1 MEQHKKS
8 LENLDISG
16 VQNISKDIS
25 GAALGELSLKNLD
38 KNLQILKEVGVAEIC
53 KATKIASKNIHSILE
68 KRYESLSRVHARGFI
83 QILERE
89 YKIDLSAWMKEFDKV
104 CVFKEGVSEEKN
116 QETDPEETAKKP
128 LKVELDYSINQANTS
143 LSKKSSKWKP
153 FVLVIGVIVI
163 VLAVVIIQ
171 NSSSLKEE
179 KERESAIKSGTKKS
193 SFDDANLAEE
203 NKPEPTPKLEEKP
216 KEQDKQ
222 EKPKEQDKQEKPKE
236 QDKQEKEA
244 IKEYP
249 NTIYIIP
256 KRDIWVEVIDLNEK
270 KNSFQKVFKKSYS
283 LETKNH
289 RLLLR
294 FGHGHL
300 SLKNNHQEQNYNDS
314 KTRRFLYEPAK
325 GLTLINEAQYK
336 ELQQ

>member
-1 MEQHKKS
+1 MEQNKKS
-8 LENLDISG
+8 LENLDLSNI
-16 VQNISKDIS
+16 QNISKDIS
-25 GAALGELSLKNLD
+25 GAALEELSLKNLD
-38 KNLQILKEVGVAEIC
+38 KNLQILREIGVAEIC

-89 YKIDLSAWMKEFDKV
+89 YKIDLSAWMKEFDKA
-104 CVFKEGVSEEKN
+104 CTFKEGVSEEQN
-116 QETDPEETAKKP
+116 QETDPEEKTKNP
-128 LKVELDYSINQANTS
+128 LKVEIDYSINQANTS

-153 FVLVIGVIVI
+153 FILVLGVVVIILV
-163 VLAVVIIQ
+163 VVIIQ

-179 KERESAIKSGTKKS
+179 RGQESAIKSGTKKN
-193 SFDDANLAEE
+193 SFNKANPTEE

-222 EKPKEQDKQEKPKE
+222 EK
-236 QDKQEKEA
+236 EA
-244 IKEYP
+244 IKEDP

-256 KRDIWVEVIDLNEK
+256 KKDIWVEVIDLDEK
-270 KNSFQKVFKKSYS
+270 KNSFQKVFKKNYS

-300 SLKNNHQEQNYNDS
+300 SLKNNHQEQEYNDG
-314 KTRRFLYEPAK
+314 KTKRFLYEPNK

>member
-1 MEQHKKS
+1 MEQNKKS
-8 LENLDISG
+8 LENLDLSD

-25 GAALGELSLKNLD
+25 GAALEELSLKNLD

-53 KATKIASKNIHSILE
+53 KATKIASKNIRSILE

-89 YKIDLSAWMKEFDKV
+89 YKIDLSAWMKEFDKA
-104 CVFKEGVSEEKN
+104 CTFKEGVGEEKN
-116 QETDPEETAKKP
+116 QETNPEETAKKP
-128 LKVELDYSINQANTS
+128 LKVELDYSINQTNTS

-153 FVLVIGVIVI
+153 FVIVLGVIVI
-163 VLAVVIIQ
+163 ILVIVTIQ

-179 KERESAIKSGTKKS
+179 REQESAIKSGTKKS
-193 SFDDANLAEE
+193 SSNKANPAEE

-222 EKPKEQDKQEKPKE
+222 EK
-236 QDKQEKEA
+236 EA
-244 IKEYP
+244 IKENP

-256 KRDIWVEVIDLNEK
+256 KKDVWVEVIDLDEK
-270 KNSFQKVFKKSYS
+270 KNSFQKVFKKKYS

-300 SLKNNHQEQNYNDS
+300 SLKSNHQEQDYNDS
-314 KTRRFLYEPAK
+314 KTRRFLYEPNK

>member
-1 MEQHKKS
+1 MEQNKKS
-8 LENLDISG
+8 LENLDLSD

-25 GAALGELSLKNLD
+25 GAALEELSLKNLD

-53 KATKIASKNIHSILE
+53 KVTKIASKNIHSILE

-89 YKIDLSAWMKEFDKV
+89 YKIDLSAWMKEFDKA
-104 CVFKEGVSEEKN
+104 CTFKEGVSEEQN
-116 QETDPEETAKKP
+116 QETSPGETAKKP

-153 FVLVIGVIVI
+153 FVLVLGVVVI
-163 VLAVVIIQ
+163 ILAVVIIQ

-179 KERESAIKSGTKKS
+179 RGQESAIKSGTKKS
-193 SFDDANLAEE
+193 SFNEANPTEE
-203 NKPEPTPKLEEKP
+203 NKLEPTPKLEEKP

-222 EKPKEQDKQEKPKE
+222 EK
-236 QDKQEKEA
+236 EA
-244 IKEYP
+244 IKENP

-256 KRDIWVEVIDLNEK
+256 KRDIWVEMIDLDEK
-270 KNSFQKVFKKSYS
+270 KNSFQKVFKKNYS

-300 SLKNNHQEQNYNDS
+300 SLKNNHQEQDYNDS
-314 KTRRFLYEPAK
+314 KTRRFLYEPNK

>member
-8 LENLDISG
+8 LENLDLSG

-25 GAALGELSLKNLD
+25 GAALEELSLKNLD

-53 KATKIASKNIHSILE
+53 KATKIASKNIHFILE
-68 KRYESLSRVHARGFI
+68 KRYEALSRVHARGFI

-89 YKIDLSAWMKEFDKV
+89 YKIDLSAWMKEFNKA
-104 CVFKEGVSEEKN
+104 CAFKEGVSEEQN
-116 QETDPEETAKKP
+116 QETNPEETAKKP

-153 FVLVIGVIVI
+153 FVLVIGVVVI
-163 VLAVVIIQ
+163 VLAVIIIQ

-179 KERESAIKSGTKKS
+179 KERESAIKSGTKKN
-193 SFDDANLAEE
+193 SFNKANPTEE

-222 EKPKEQDKQEKPKE
+222 EK
-236 QDKQEKEA
+236 EA
-244 IKEYP
+244 IEEYP

-256 KRDIWVEVIDLNEK
+256 KRDIWVEVIDLDEK

-289 RLLLR
+289 RLLLH

-325 GLTLINEAQYK
+325 GLTLINETQYK

>member
-25 GAALGELSLKNLD
+25 GAALEELSLKNLD
-38 KNLQILKEVGVAEIC
+38 KNLQILKEVGVTEIC

-89 YKIDLSAWMKEFDKV
+89 YKIDLSTWMKEFDKV

-222 EKPKEQDKQEKPKE
+222 EK
-236 QDKQEKEA
+236 EA

-256 KRDIWVEVIDLNEK
+256 KRDIWVEVIDLDEK
-270 KNSFQKVFKKSYS
+270 KNSFQKVFKKNYP

-314 KTRRFLYEPAK
+314 KTRRFLYEPNK

>member
-1 MEQHKKS
+1 MEQNKKS
-8 LENLDISG
+8 LENLDLSD
-16 VQNISKDIS
+16 VQNVSKDIS
-25 GAALGELSLKNLD
+25 GTALEELSLKNLD

-89 YKIDLSAWMKEFDKV
+89 YKIDLSAWMKEFDKA
-104 CVFKEGVSEEKN
+104 CTFKEGVSEEQN
-116 QETDPEETAKKP
+116 QETDPEEKTKNP
-128 LKVELDYSINQANTS
+128 LKVEIDYSINQANTS

-153 FVLVIGVIVI
+153 FVLVLGVVVI
-163 VLAVVIIQ
+163 ILAVVIIQ

-179 KERESAIKSGTKKS
+179 RGQESAIKSGTKKN
-193 SFDDANLAEE
+193 SFNKANPTEE
-203 NKPEPTPKLEEKP
+203 NKLEPTPKLEEKP
-216 KEQDKQ
+216 T
-222 EKPKEQDKQEKPKE
+222 E

-244 IKEYP
+244 IKEDP

-256 KRDIWVEVIDLNEK
+256 KRDIWVEVIDLDEK
-270 KNSFQKVFKKSYS
+270 KNSFQKVFKKNYS

-300 SLKNNHQEQNYNDS
+300 SLKNNHQEQEYNDG
-314 KTRRFLYEPAK
+314 KTKRFLYEPNK

>member
-1 MEQHKKS
+1 MEQNKKS
-8 LENLDISG
+8 LENLDLSD

-25 GAALGELSLKNLD
+25 GAALEELSLKNLD

-89 YKIDLSAWMKEFDKV
+89 YKIDLSAWMKEFDKA
-104 CVFKEGVSEEKN
+104 CTFKEGVSEEQN
-116 QETDPEETAKKP
+116 QETDPEEKTKNP
-128 LKVELDYSINQANTS
+128 LKVEIDYSINQANTS

-153 FVLVIGVIVI
+153 FVLVLGVVVI
-163 VLAVVIIQ
+163 ILAVVIIQ

-179 KERESAIKSGTKKS
+179 RGQESAIKPDTKKN
-193 SFDDANLAEE
+193 SFNKVNPTEE

-222 EKPKEQDKQEKPKE
+222 EKEV
-236 QDKQEKEA
+236 
-244 IKEYP
+244 IKEDP

-256 KRDIWVEVIDLNEK
+256 KKDVWVEVIDLDEK
-270 KNSFQKVFKKSYS
+270 KNSFQKVFKKNYS

-300 SLKNNHQEQNYNDS
+300 SLKNNHQEQEYNDG
-314 KTRRFLYEPAK
+314 KTRRFLYEPNK

>member
-8 LENLDISG
+8 LENLDLSG

-25 GAALGELSLKNLD
+25 GAALEELSLKNLD
-38 KNLQILKEVGVAEIC
+38 KNLQILKEVGVTEIC
-53 KATKIASKNIHSILE
+53 KATKIASKNIRSILE

-153 FVLVIGVIVI
+153 FVLVVGVIVI

-179 KERESAIKSGTKKS
+179 RERESAIKSGTKKS

-222 EKPKEQDKQEKPKE
+222 EK
-236 QDKQEKEA
+236 EA
-244 IKEYP
+244 IKEDP

-256 KRDIWVEVIDLNEK
+256 KKDIWVEVIDLDEK

-314 KTRRFLYEPAK
+314 KTRRFLYDPAK

>member
-8 LENLDISG
+8 LENLDLSD

-25 GAALGELSLKNLD
+25 GAALEELSLKNLD
-38 KNLQILKEVGVAEIC
+38 KNLQILREIGTQEIY
-53 KATKIASKNIHSILE
+53 KATKIASKNINYILE

-89 YKIDLSAWMKEFDKV
+89 YKIDLSAWMKEFDKA
-104 CVFKEGVSEEKN
+104 CAFKEGVSEEQN
-116 QETDPEETAKKP
+116 QETDPEEKTKNP
-128 LKVELDYSINQANTS
+128 LKVEIDYSINQDNIK
-143 LSKKSSKWKP
+143 LSKGLSKWKP
-153 FVLVIGVIVI
+153 FVLVLGVIVI
-163 VLAVVIIQ
+163 VLAIVIVQ

-179 KERESAIKSGTKKS
+179 RGQESAIKSGTKKN
-193 SFDDANLAEE
+193 FFNKVNPTEE
-203 NKPEPTPKLEEKP
+203 NKLEPTPKLEE
-216 KEQDKQ
+216 
-222 EKPKEQDKQEKPKE
+222 KQEKPKE

-244 IKEYP
+244 IKEDP

-256 KRDIWVEVIDLNEK
+256 KRDIWVEVIDLDEK
-270 KNSFQKVFKKSYS
+270 KNSFQKVFKKNYS

-300 SLKNNHQEQNYNDS
+300 SLKNNHQEQEYNDG
-314 KTRRFLYEPAK
+314 KTKRFLYEPTK
-325 GLTLINEAQYK
+325 GLTLINETQYK

>member
-25 GAALGELSLKNLD
+25 GAALEELSLKNLD
-38 KNLQILKEVGVAEIC
+38 KNLQILKEVGVTEIC

-153 FVLVIGVIVI
+153 FILVVGVIVI

-222 EKPKEQDKQEKPKE
+222 EK
-236 QDKQEKEA
+236 EA
-244 IKEYP
+244 IKEDP

>member
-1 MEQHKKS
+1 MEQNKKS
-8 LENLDISG
+8 LENLDLSD
-16 VQNISKDIS
+16 VQHVSKDIS
-25 GAALGELSLKNLD
+25 GAALEELSLKNLD
-38 KNLQILKEVGVAEIC
+38 KNLQILREIGVAEIC

-104 CVFKEGVSEEKN
+104 CVFKEGVGEEKN
-116 QETDPEETAKKP
+116 QETNPEETAKKP

-153 FVLVIGVIVI
+153 FVIVLGVVVIILVI
-163 VLAVVIIQ
+163 VIIQ

-179 KERESAIKSGTKKS
+179 REQESAIKSGTKKN
-193 SFDDANLAEE
+193 SFNEANPTEE
-203 NKPEPTPKLEEKP
+203 NKPEPTPKPKEKP
-216 KEQDKQ
+216 KEHDKQ
-222 EKPKEQDKQEKPKE
+222 G
-236 QDKQEKEA
+236 KEA
-244 IKEYP
+244 IKEDP

-256 KRDIWVEVIDLNEK
+256 KKDIWVEVIDLDEK
-270 KNSFQKVFKKSYS
+270 KNSFQKVFKKNYS

-300 SLKNNHQEQNYNDS
+300 SLKNNHQEQEYNDS
-314 KTRRFLYEPAK
+314 KTRRFLYEPNK
-325 GLTLINEAQYK
+325 GLTLINEVQYK

>member
-25 GAALGELSLKNLD
+25 GAALEELSLKNLD
-38 KNLQILKEVGVAEIC
+38 KNLQILKEIGVAEIC

-193 SFDDANLAEE
+193 SFDDANLE
-203 NKPEPTPKLEEKP
+203 NKPEPTPKLEEKL
-216 KEQDKQ
+216 
-222 EKPKEQDKQEKPKE
+222 KE

-256 KRDIWVEVIDLNEK
+256 KKDIWVEVVDLDEK

>member
-8 LENLDISG
+8 LENLDLSG

-25 GAALGELSLKNLD
+25 GAALEELSLKNLD
-38 KNLQILKEVGVAEIC
+38 KNLQILKEVGVTEIC

-193 SFDDANLAEE
+193 SFNDANLAEE

-222 EKPKEQDKQEKPKE
+222 EKEV
-236 QDKQEKEA
+236 

-256 KRDIWVEVIDLNEK
+256 KRDIWVEVIDLDEK

-325 GLTLINEAQYK
+325 GLTLINEVQYK

>member
-1 MEQHKKS
+1 MEQNKKS
-8 LENLDISG
+8 LENLDLSD
-16 VQNISKDIS
+16 VQNVSKDIS
-25 GAALGELSLKNLD
+25 GAALEELSLKNLD
-38 KNLQILKEVGVAEIC
+38 KNLQILREIGVAEIC

-68 KRYESLSRVHARGFI
+68 KRYESLSKVHARGFI

-104 CVFKEGVSEEKN
+104 CVFKEGVSEEQN
-116 QETDPEETAKKP
+116 QETDPEEKTKNP
-128 LKVELDYSINQANTS
+128 LKVEIDYSINQANTS

-153 FVLVIGVIVI
+153 FVVVLGVVVII
-163 VLAVVIIQ
+163 LAVVIIQ

-179 KERESAIKSGTKKS
+179 RGQESAIKSGTKKN
-193 SFDDANLAEE
+193 SFNEVNPTEE
-203 NKPEPTPKLEEKP
+203 NKPEPTPKLEEKL
-216 KEQDKQ
+216 
-222 EKPKEQDKQEKPKE
+222 KE

-244 IKEYP
+244 IKEDP

-256 KRDIWVEVIDLNEK
+256 KKDIWVEVIDLDEK
-270 KNSFQKVFKKSYS
+270 KNSFQKVFKKNYS

-300 SLKNNHQEQNYNDS
+300 NLKNNHQEQNYNDS
-314 KTRRFLYEPAK
+314 KTKRFLYEPNK
-325 GLTLINEAQYK
+325 GLTLINETQYK
-336 ELQQ
+336 ALQQ

>member
-1 MEQHKKS
+1 MEQNKKS
-8 LENLDISG
+8 LENLDLSD

-25 GAALGELSLKNLD
+25 GAALEELSLKNLD

-53 KATKIASKNIHSILE
+53 KATRIASKNINYILE

-89 YKIDLSAWMKEFDKV
+89 YKIDLSAWVKEFDKV
-104 CVFKEGVSEEKN
+104 CVFKEGVGEEKN
-116 QETDPEETAKKP
+116 QETNLEETAKKP

-179 KERESAIKSGTKKS
+179 KERESAIKSGTKNT
-193 SFDDANLAEE
+193 FNEANPTEE
-203 NKPEPTPKLEEKP
+203 NKPETTPKLEEKP
-216 KEQDKQ
+216 KEQN
-222 EKPKEQDKQEKPKE
+222 
-236 QDKQEKEA
+236 KQEKEA
-244 IKEYP
+244 IKENP

-256 KRDIWVEVIDLNEK
+256 KKDIWVEVIDLDEK
-270 KNSFQKVFKKSYS
+270 KNSFQKVFKKNYS

-300 SLKNNHQEQNYNDS
+300 SLKNNHQKQDYNDS
-314 KTRRFLYEPAK
+314 KTRRFLYEPNK

>member
-25 GAALGELSLKNLD
+25 GAALEELSLKNLD

-89 YKIDLSAWMKEFDKV
+89 YKIDLSTWMKEFDKV

-116 QETDPEETAKKP
+116 QETSPEETAKKP

-179 KERESAIKSGTKKS
+179 REQESAIKSGTKKN
-193 SFDDANLAEE
+193 SFDDANLAKE

-222 EKPKEQDKQEKPKE
+222 EK
-236 QDKQEKEA
+236 EA
-244 IKEYP
+244 IKEDP

-256 KRDIWVEVIDLNEK
+256 KRDIWVEVIDLDEK

>member
-8 LENLDISG
+8 LENLDLSG

-25 GAALGELSLKNLD
+25 GAALEELSLKNLD
-38 KNLQILKEVGVAEIC
+38 KNLQILKEVGVTEIC

-153 FVLVIGVIVI
+153 FVLVVGVIVI

-216 KEQDKQ
+216 KEQG
-222 EKPKEQDKQEKPKE
+222 
-236 QDKQEKEA
+236 KQEKEA

-256 KRDIWVEVIDLNEK
+256 KRDIWVEVIDLDEK

-314 KTRRFLYEPAK
+314 KTRRFLYEPNK

>member
-25 GAALGELSLKNLD
+25 GAALEELSLKNLD
-38 KNLQILKEVGVAEIC
+38 KNLQILKEVGVTEIC

-89 YKIDLSAWMKEFDKV
+89 YKMDLSAWMKEFDKV

-179 KERESAIKSGTKKS
+179 KERESAIKSGTKNTS
-193 SFDDANLAEE
+193 NEANPTEE
-203 NKPEPTPKLEEKP
+203 NKPEPTPKLEEKH
-216 KEQDKQ
+216 KEQEQKQ
-222 EKPKEQDKQEKPKE
+222 
-236 QDKQEKEA
+236 EA
-244 IKEYP
+244 IKENP

-256 KRDIWVEVIDLNEK
+256 KRDIWVEVVDLDEK
-270 KNSFQKVFKKSYS
+270 KNSFQKVFKKNYS

-300 SLKNNHQEQNYNDS
+300 SLKSNHQEQNYNDN
-314 KTRRFLYEPAK
+314 KTRRFLYEPNK

>member
-1 MEQHKKS
+1 MEQNKKS
-8 LENLDISG
+8 LENLDLSD

-25 GAALGELSLKNLD
+25 GAALEELSLKNLD

-53 KATKIASKNIHSILE
+53 KATRIASKNIHSILE

-89 YKIDLSAWMKEFDKV
+89 YKIDLSAWVKEFDKV
-104 CVFKEGVSEEKN
+104 CIFKEGVGEEKN
-116 QETDPEETAKKP
+116 QETNPEETAKKP

-143 LSKKSSKWKP
+143 LSKKTSKWKP
-153 FVLVIGVIVI
+153 FVLVLGVIVI
-163 VLAVVIIQ
+163 ILVVVIIQ

-179 KERESAIKSGTKKS
+179 RGQESAIKSGTKNTFNKV
-193 SFDDANLAEE
+193 NPTEE
-203 NKPEPTPKLEEKP
+203 NKPETTPKLEEKH
-216 KEQDKQ
+216 
-222 EKPKEQDKQEKPKE
+222 KE

-244 IKEYP
+244 IKENP

-256 KRDIWVEVIDLNEK
+256 KKDVWVEVIDLDEK
-270 KNSFQKVFKKSYS
+270 KNSFQKVFKKNYP

-300 SLKNNHQEQNYNDS
+300 SLKSNHQEQDYNDS
-314 KTRRFLYEPAK
+314 KTRRFLYEPNK

>member
-8 LENLDISG
+8 LENLDLSD

-25 GAALGELSLKNLD
+25 GAALEELSLKNLD
-38 KNLQILKEVGVAEIC
+38 KNLQILREIGIQEIY
-53 KATKIASKNIHSILE
+53 KATKIASKNINCILE
-68 KRYESLSRVHARGFI
+68 KRYESLSRVRARGFI

-104 CVFKEGVSEEKN
+104 CVFKEGAREE
-116 QETDPEETAKKP
+116 QSREISPEETAKKP

-143 LSKKSSKWKP
+143 LSKESSKWKP
-153 FVLVIGVIVI
+153 FVLVLGVVVI
-163 VLAVVIIQ
+163 VLAVVIVQ

-179 KERESAIKSGTKKS
+179 RGQESAIKSGTKKN
-193 SFDDANLAEE
+193 SFNKANLAEE
-203 NKPEPTPKLEEKP
+203 NKLEPTPKPEE
-216 KEQDKQ
+216 
-222 EKPKEQDKQEKPKE
+222 KQEKPKE

-244 IKEYP
+244 IKEDP

-256 KRDIWVEVIDLNEK
+256 KRDVWVEVIDLDEK
-270 KNSFQKVFKKSYS
+270 KNSFQKVFKKNYS

-300 SLKNNHQEQNYNDS
+300 SLKNNNQEQNYNDS

-336 ELQQ
+336 EFQR

>member
-1 MEQHKKS
+1 MEQNKKS
-8 LENLDISG
+8 LENLDLSD

-25 GAALGELSLKNLD
+25 GAALEELSLKNLD

-53 KATKIASKNIHSILE
+53 KATRIASKNIHSILE

-89 YKIDLSAWMKEFDKV
+89 YKMDLSAWVKEFDKV
-104 CVFKEGVSEEKN
+104 CVFKEGVGEEKN
-116 QETDPEETAKKP
+116 QETNPEETAKKP

-153 FVLVIGVIVI
+153 FVIVLGVIVI
-163 VLAVVIIQ
+163 VLVVVIIQ

-179 KERESAIKSGTKKS
+179 REKESAIKSGTKNT
-193 SFDDANLAEE
+193 FNEANPTEE
-203 NKPEPTPKLEEKP
+203 NKPEATPKLEEKH
-216 KEQDKQ
+216 KEQDKP
-222 EKPKEQDKQEKPKE
+222 EKK
-236 QDKQEKEA
+236 A
-244 IKEYP
+244 IKENP

-256 KRDIWVEVIDLNEK
+256 KKDVWVEVVDLDEK
-270 KNSFQKVFKKSYS
+270 KNSFQKVFKKKYP

-300 SLKNNHQEQNYNDS
+300 SLKSNHQEQDYNDS

>member
-1 MEQHKKS
+1 MEQNKKS
-8 LENLDISG
+8 LENLDLSD
-16 VQNISKDIS
+16 VQNVSKDIS
-25 GAALGELSLKNLD
+25 GAALEELSLKNLD

-89 YKIDLSAWMKEFDKV
+89 YKIDLSAWVKEFDKV
-104 CVFKEGVSEEKN
+104 CAFKEGVGEEKN
-116 QETDPEETAKKP
+116 QETSPEETAKNP
-128 LKVELDYSINQANTS
+128 LKVELDYSINQVNTS

-153 FVLVIGVIVI
+153 FVI
-163 VLAVVIIQ
+163 VLGVVVIILVVVIIQ

-179 KERESAIKSGTKKS
+179 REQESAIKPGTKNS
-193 SFDDANLAEE
+193 SFNEANPTEE
-203 NKPEPTPKLEEKP
+203 KKLEPTPKLE
-216 KEQDKQ
+216 D
-222 EKPKEQDKQEKPKE
+222 KPKE

-244 IKEYP
+244 IKE
-249 NTIYIIP
+249 NSDTIYIMP
-256 KRDIWVEVIDLNEK
+256 KRDIWVEVIDLDEK
-270 KNSFQKVFKKSYS
+270 KNSFQKVLKKSYP
-283 LETKNH
+283 LEAKNH

-300 SLKNNHQEQNYNDS
+300 ILKNNHQEQDYNDG
-314 KTRRFLYEPAK
+314 KTRRFLYEPNK

>member
-1 MEQHKKS
+1 MEQNKKS
-8 LENLDISG
+8 LENLDLSD

-25 GAALGELSLKNLD
+25 GAALEELSLKNLD

-53 KATKIASKNIHSILE
+53 KATRIASKNIHSILE

-89 YKIDLSAWMKEFDKV
+89 YKIDLRAWMKEFDKV
-104 CVFKEGVSEEKN
+104 CVFKEGVSEEQN
-116 QETDPEETAKKP
+116 QETDPEEKTKNP
-128 LKVELDYSINQANTS
+128 LKVEIDYSINQANTS

-153 FVLVIGVIVI
+153 FVLVLGVVVI

-179 KERESAIKSGTKKS
+179 RGQESAIKSGTKKN
-193 SFDDANLAEE
+193 SFNKVNPTEE

-222 EKPKEQDKQEKPKE
+222 EK
-236 QDKQEKEA
+236 EA
-244 IKEYP
+244 IKEDP

-256 KRDIWVEVIDLNEK
+256 KKDIWVEVIDLDEK
-270 KNSFQKVFKKSYS
+270 KNSFQKVFKKNYS

-300 SLKNNHQEQNYNDS
+300 NLKNNHQEQEYNDG
-314 KTRRFLYEPAK
+314 KTRRFLYEPNK
-325 GLTLINEAQYK
+325 GLTLINESQYK

>member
-1 MEQHKKS
+1 MEQNKKS
-8 LENLDISG
+8 LENLDLSD

-25 GAALGELSLKNLD
+25 GAALEELSLKNLD

-68 KRYESLSRVHARGFI
+68 KRYESLSKVHARGFI

-89 YKIDLSAWMKEFDKV
+89 YKIDLSAWMKEFDKAYT
-104 CVFKEGVSEEKN
+104 FKEGVSEEQN
-116 QETDPEETAKKP
+116 QETDPEEKTKNP
-128 LKVELDYSINQANTS
+128 LKVEIDYSINQANTS

-153 FVLVIGVIVI
+153 FVLVLGVVVI
-163 VLAVVIIQ
+163 ILVVVIIQ

-179 KERESAIKSGTKKS
+179 REQESAIKSGTKKN
-193 SFDDANLAEE
+193 SFNEANPTEE
-203 NKPEPTPKLEEKP
+203 NKPEPTPKP
-216 KEQDKQ
+216 K
-222 EKPKEQDKQEKPKE
+222 EKPKE

-244 IKEYP
+244 IKEDP

-256 KRDIWVEVIDLNEK
+256 KKDIWVEVIDLNEK
-270 KNSFQKVFKKSYS
+270 KNSFQKVFKKNYS

-300 SLKNNHQEQNYNDS
+300 SLKNNHQEQDYNDS
-314 KTRRFLYEPAK
+314 KTKRFLYEPNK

>member
-25 GAALGELSLKNLD
+25 GAALEELSLKNLD
-38 KNLQILKEVGVAEIC
+38 KNLQILKEVGVTEIC

-203 NKPEPTPKLEEKP
+203 NKLEPTPKLE
-216 KEQDKQ
+216 
-222 EKPKEQDKQEKPKE
+222 EKPKE

-256 KRDIWVEVIDLNEK
+256 KRDIWVEVVDLDEK

-300 SLKNNHQEQNYNDS
+300 SLKNNHQEQEYNDG
-314 KTRRFLYEPAK
+314 KTKRFLYEPAK
-325 GLTLINEAQYK
+325 GLMLINEAQYK

>member
-1 MEQHKKS
+1 MEQNKKS
-8 LENLDISG
+8 LENLDLSD

-25 GAALGELSLKNLD
+25 GAALEELSLKNLD

-104 CVFKEGVSEEKN
+104 CAFKESVSEEQN
-116 QETDPEETAKKP
+116 QETDPEEKTKNP
-128 LKVELDYSINQANTS
+128 LKVEIDYSINQANTS

-153 FVLVIGVIVI
+153 FVLVLGVVVI
-163 VLAVVIIQ
+163 ILAVVIIQ

-179 KERESAIKSGTKKS
+179 RGQESAIKSGTKKS
-193 SFDDANLAEE
+193 SSNEANPTEE

-216 KEQDKQ
+216 KEHDKQ
-222 EKPKEQDKQEKPKE
+222 GKEV
-236 QDKQEKEA
+236 
-244 IKEYP
+244 IKENP

-256 KRDIWVEVIDLNEK
+256 KKDVWVEVIDLDEK
-270 KNSFQKVFKKSYS
+270 KNSFQKVFKKNYF

-300 SLKNNHQEQNYNDS
+300 SLKSNHQKQDYNDS
-314 KTRRFLYEPAK
+314 KTRRFLYEPNK
-325 GLTLINEAQYK
+325 GLTLINEVQYK

>member
-1 MEQHKKS
+1 MEQNKKS
-8 LENLDISG
+8 LENLDLSD

-25 GAALGELSLKNLD
+25 GAALEELSLKNLD
-38 KNLQILKEVGVAEIC
+38 KNLQILREIGVAEIC

-104 CVFKEGVSEEKN
+104 CVFKEGVSEEQN
-116 QETDPEETAKKP
+116 QETDPEEKTKNP
-128 LKVELDYSINQANTS
+128 LKVEIDYSINQANTS

-153 FVLVIGVIVI
+153 FVLVLGVVVI

-179 KERESAIKSGTKKS
+179 RGQESAIKSGTKKS
-193 SFDDANLAEE
+193 SSNKANPTEE
-203 NKPEPTPKLEEKP
+203 NRPEPTPKLEEKL
-216 KEQDKQ
+216 
-222 EKPKEQDKQEKPKE
+222 KE

-244 IKEYP
+244 IKENP

-256 KRDIWVEVIDLNEK
+256 KKDVWVEMIDLDEK
-270 KNSFQKVFKKSYS
+270 KNSFQKVFKKNYS

-300 SLKNNHQEQNYNDS
+300 SLKNNHQEQDYNDS
-314 KTRRFLYEPAK
+314 KTRRFLYEPNK

-336 ELQQ
+336 ELQR

>member
-1 MEQHKKS
+1 MEQNKKS
-8 LENLDISG
+8 LENLDLSD

-25 GAALGELSLKNLD
+25 GAALEELSLKNLD

-89 YKIDLSAWMKEFDKV
+89 YKIDLSAWMKEFDKA
-104 CVFKEGVSEEKN
+104 CTFKEGVSEEQN
-116 QETDPEETAKKP
+116 QETDPEEKTKNP
-128 LKVELDYSINQANTS
+128 LKVEIDYSINQANTS

-153 FVLVIGVIVI
+153 FVVVLGVVVI

-179 KERESAIKSGTKKS
+179 RGQESAIKSGTKKNS
-193 SFDDANLAEE
+193 SNKANPTEE
-203 NKPEPTPKLEEKP
+203 NKPELTPKLEEKP
-216 KEQDKQ
+216 T
-222 EKPKEQDKQEKPKE
+222 E

-244 IKEYP
+244 IKEDP

-256 KRDIWVEVIDLNEK
+256 KRDIWVEVVDLDEK
-270 KNSFQKVFKKSYS
+270 KNSFQKVFKKNYS

-300 SLKNNHQEQNYNDS
+300 SLKNNHQEQEYNDG
-314 KTRRFLYEPAK
+314 KTRRFLYEPNK

>member
-25 GAALGELSLKNLD
+25 GAALEELSLKNLD
-38 KNLQILKEVGVAEIC
+38 KNLQILKEVGVTEIC

-153 FVLVIGVIVI
+153 FVLVVGVIVI

-179 KERESAIKSGTKKS
+179 RERESAIKSGTKKS
-193 SFDDANLAEE
+193 SSNDTNLIEE

-222 EKPKEQDKQEKPKE
+222 EK
-236 QDKQEKEA
+236 EA
-244 IKEYP
+244 IKEDP

-256 KRDIWVEVIDLNEK
+256 KRDIWVEVIDLDEK

-300 SLKNNHQEQNYNDS
+300 SLKNNHQEQNYNDN
-314 KTRRFLYEPAK
+314 KTRRFLYEPTK

>member
-1 MEQHKKS
+1 MEQNKKS
-8 LENLDISG
+8 LENLDLSD
-16 VQNISKDIS
+16 VQHVSKDIS
-25 GAALGELSLKNLD
+25 GTALEELSLKNLD

-89 YKIDLSAWMKEFDKV
+89 YKIDLSAWMKEFDKA
-104 CVFKEGVSEEKN
+104 CTFKEGVSEEQN
-116 QETDPEETAKKP
+116 QETDPEETTKNP
-128 LKVELDYSINQANTS
+128 LKVEIDYSINQANTS

-153 FVLVIGVIVI
+153 FVLVLGVIVI
-163 VLAVVIIQ
+163 VLVVVIIQ

-179 KERESAIKSGTKKS
+179 RGQESTIKSGTKKS
-193 SFDDANLAEE
+193 FFNKANPTEE

-216 KEQDKQ
+216 T
-222 EKPKEQDKQEKPKE
+222 E

-244 IKEYP
+244 IKEDP

-256 KRDIWVEVIDLNEK
+256 KKDIWVEVVDLDEK
-270 KNSFQKVFKKSYS
+270 KNSFQKVFKKNYS

-300 SLKNNHQEQNYNDS
+300 SLKNNHQEQEYNDG
-314 KTRRFLYEPAK
+314 KTKRFLYEPNK

>member
-1 MEQHKKS
+1 MEQNKKS
-8 LENLDISG
+8 LENLDLSD

-25 GAALGELSLKNLD
+25 GAVLEELSLKNLD

-89 YKIDLSAWMKEFDKV
+89 YKIDLSTWMKEFDKA
-104 CVFKEGVSEEKN
+104 CTFKEGVSEEQN
-116 QETDPEETAKKP
+116 QETDPEEKTKNP
-128 LKVELDYSINQANTS
+128 LKVEIDYSINQANIN
-143 LSKKSSKWKP
+143 LSKGLSKWKP
-153 FVLVIGVIVI
+153 FVLVLGVIAI
-163 VLAVVIIQ
+163 VLAVIIIQ

-179 KERESAIKSGTKKS
+179 RGQESAIKPGTKKN
-193 SFDDANLAEE
+193 SFNEANPIEE

-222 EKPKEQDKQEKPKE
+222 EK
-236 QDKQEKEA
+236 EA
-244 IKEYP
+244 IKEDP

-256 KRDIWVEVIDLNEK
+256 KKDIWVEVIDLDEK
-270 KNSFQKVFKKSYS
+270 KNSFQKVFKKNYS

-300 SLKNNHQEQNYNDS
+300 SLRNNHQEQEYNDG
-314 KTRRFLYEPAK
+314 KTKRFLYEPNK

>member
-25 GAALGELSLKNLD
+25 GAALEELSLKNLD

-89 YKIDLSAWMKEFDKV
+89 YKMDLSAWMKEFDKV

-193 SFDDANLAEE
+193 SFNKANLAEE
-203 NKPEPTPKLEEKP
+203 NKLEPTPKPE
-216 KEQDKQ
+216 
-222 EKPKEQDKQEKPKE
+222 DKQEKPKE

-256 KRDIWVEVIDLNEK
+256 KRDIWVEVIDLDEK

>member
-1 MEQHKKS
+1 MEQNKKS
-8 LENLDISG
+8 LENLDLSD
-16 VQNISKDIS
+16 VQNVSKDIS
-25 GAALGELSLKNLD
+25 GAALEELSLKNLD

-89 YKIDLSAWMKEFDKV
+89 YKIDLSAWVKEFDKV
-104 CVFKEGVSEEKN
+104 CVFKEGVGEEQK
-116 QETDPEETAKKP
+116 QETSPEETAKKP

-153 FVLVIGVIVI
+153 FVI
-163 VLAVVIIQ
+163 VLGVVVIILVVVIIQ

-179 KERESAIKSGTKKS
+179 REQESAIKSGTKKS
-193 SFDDANLAEE
+193 SFNEANPTEE
-203 NKPEPTPKLEEKP
+203 KKLEPTPKLEEKP

-222 EKPKEQDKQEKPKE
+222 G
-236 QDKQEKEA
+236 KEA
-244 IKEYP
+244 IKENP

-256 KRDIWVEVIDLNEK
+256 KKDIWVEVIDLDEK
-270 KNSFQKVFKKSYS
+270 KNSFQKVFKKNYS

-300 SLKNNHQEQNYNDS
+300 SLKNNHQEQEYNDS
-314 KTRRFLYEPAK
+314 KTRRFLYEPNK
-325 GLTLINEAQYK
+325 GLTLINETQYK

>member
-1 MEQHKKS
+1 MEQNKKS
-8 LENLDISG
+8 LENLDLSD

-25 GAALGELSLKNLD
+25 GAALEELSLKNLD

-68 KRYESLSRVHARGFI
+68 KHYESLSRVHARGFI

-89 YKIDLSAWMKEFDKV
+89 YKIDLSAWMKEFDKA
-104 CVFKEGVSEEKN
+104 CAFKEGVSEEQN
-116 QETDPEETAKKP
+116 QETDPEEKTKNP
-128 LKVELDYSINQANTS
+128 LKVEIDYSINQANTS

-153 FVLVIGVIVI
+153 FVLVLGVVVI
-163 VLAVVIIQ
+163 ILAVVIIQ

-179 KERESAIKSGTKKS
+179 RGQESAIKSGTKKN
-193 SFDDANLAEE
+193 SFNKANPTEE

-222 EKPKEQDKQEKPKE
+222 EK
-236 QDKQEKEA
+236 EA
-244 IKEYP
+244 IKEDP

-256 KRDIWVEVIDLNEK
+256 KKDIWVEVVDLDEK
-270 KNSFQKVFKKSYS
+270 KNSFQKVFKKNYS

-300 SLKNNHQEQNYNDS
+300 ILKNNHQEQEYNDG
-314 KTRRFLYEPAK
+314 KTRRFLYEPNK

>member
-1 MEQHKKS
+1 MEQNKKS
-8 LENLDISG
+8 LENLDISD

-25 GAALGELSLKNLD
+25 GVALEELSLKNLD
-38 KNLQILKEVGVAEIC
+38 KNLQILREIGVAEIC

-104 CVFKEGVSEEKN
+104 CVFKEGVGEEQN
-116 QETDPEETAKKP
+116 QETNPEETAKKP

-153 FVLVIGVIVI
+153 FVIVLGVIVI
-163 VLAVVIIQ
+163 ILVVVIIQ

-179 KERESAIKSGTKKS
+179 REQESAIKSGTKKS
-193 SFDDANLAEE
+193 SFNEANPTEE

-222 EKPKEQDKQEKPKE
+222 EK
-236 QDKQEKEA
+236 EA
-244 IKEYP
+244 IKENP

-256 KRDIWVEVIDLNEK
+256 KRDIWVEVIDLDEK
-270 KNSFQKVFKKSYS
+270 KNSFQKVFKKKYS

-300 SLKNNHQEQNYNDS
+300 NLKNNHQEQEYNDS
-314 KTRRFLYEPAK
+314 KTRRFLYEPNK

>member
-1 MEQHKKS
+1 MEQNKKS
-8 LENLDISG
+8 LENLDLSD

-25 GAALGELSLKNLD
+25 GAALEELSLKNLD

-53 KATKIASKNIHSILE
+53 KVTKIASKNIHSILE

-153 FVLVIGVIVI
+153 FVLVLGVIVI

-222 EKPKEQDKQEKPKE
+222 EKEV
-236 QDKQEKEA
+236 

-256 KRDIWVEVIDLNEK
+256 KRDIWVEVIDLDEK

-283 LETKNH
+283 LETKHH

-314 KTRRFLYEPAK
+314 KTRRFLYEPNK

>member
-1 MEQHKKS
+1 MEQNKKN
-8 LENLDISG
+8 LENLDLSD

-25 GAALGELSLKNLD
+25 GAALEELSLKNLD

-89 YKIDLSAWMKEFDKV
+89 YKMDLSAWVKEFDKV
-104 CVFKEGVSEEKN
+104 CVFKEGVGEEKN
-116 QETDPEETAKKP
+116 QETNPEETAKKP

-153 FVLVIGVIVI
+153 FVIVLGVIVI
-163 VLAVVIIQ
+163 ILVVVIIQ

-179 KERESAIKSGTKKS
+179 REQESAIKSGTKKS

-203 NKPEPTPKLEEKP
+203 NKPETTPKLEEKP
-216 KEQDKQ
+216 KEQDKT
-222 EKPKEQDKQEKPKE
+222 EKK
-236 QDKQEKEA
+236 A
-244 IKEYP
+244 IKENP

-256 KRDIWVEVIDLNEK
+256 KKDVWVEVVDLDEK
-270 KNSFQKVFKKSYS
+270 KNSFQKVFKKNYS

>member
-1 MEQHKKS
+1 MEQNKKS
-8 LENLDISG
+8 LENLDLSD

-25 GAALGELSLKNLD
+25 GAALEELSLKNLD

-89 YKIDLSAWMKEFDKV
+89 YKIDLSAWMKEFDKA
-104 CVFKEGVSEEKN
+104 CTFKESVSEEQN
-116 QETDPEETAKKP
+116 QETDPEEKTKNP
-128 LKVELDYSINQANTS
+128 LKVEIDYSINQANTS

-153 FVLVIGVIVI
+153 FVLVLGVVVI

-179 KERESAIKSGTKKS
+179 RGQESAIKSDTKKN
-193 SFDDANLAEE
+193 SFNKVNPTEE
-203 NKPEPTPKLEEKP
+203 NKPEPTPKL
-216 KEQDKQ
+216 KEKQ
-222 EKPKEQDKQEKPKE
+222 EKQTE

-244 IKEYP
+244 IKEDP

-256 KRDIWVEVIDLNEK
+256 KKDVWVEVIDLDEK
-270 KNSFQKVFKKSYS
+270 KNSFQKVFKKNYS

-300 SLKNNHQEQNYNDS
+300 SLKNNHQEQEYNDG
-314 KTRRFLYEPAK
+314 KTKRFLYEPNK

>member
-8 LENLDISG
+8 LENLDLSG

-25 GAALGELSLKNLD
+25 GAALEELSLKNLD

-179 KERESAIKSGTKKS
+179 KERESAIKSGTKKN
-193 SFDDANLAEE
+193 SFNDANLIEE
-203 NKPEPTPKLEEKP
+203 NKLEPTPKLE
-216 KEQDKQ
+216 
-222 EKPKEQDKQEKPKE
+222 EKPKE

-256 KRDIWVEVIDLNEK
+256 KRDIWVEVIDLDEK

-300 SLKNNHQEQNYNDS
+300 SLKNNHQEQNYNDN

>member
-1 MEQHKKS
+1 MEQNKKS
-8 LENLDISG
+8 LENLDLSD

-25 GAALGELSLKNLD
+25 GAALEELSLKNLD

-68 KRYESLSRVHARGFI
+68 KHYESLSRVHARGFI

-89 YKIDLSAWMKEFDKV
+89 YKIDLSAWMKEFDKA
-104 CVFKEGVSEEKN
+104 CTFKEGVSEEQN
-116 QETDPEETAKKP
+116 QETDPEEKTKNP
-128 LKVELDYSINQANTS
+128 LKVEIDYSINQANTS

-153 FVLVIGVIVI
+153 FVLVLGVVVI
-163 VLAVVIIQ
+163 ILAVVIIQ

-179 KERESAIKSGTKKS
+179 RGQESAIKSGTKKN
-193 SFDDANLAEE
+193 SFNKANPTEE

-216 KEQDKQ
+216 KEQDR
-222 EKPKEQDKQEKPKE
+222 
-236 QDKQEKEA
+236 QEKEA
-244 IKEYP
+244 IKEDP

-256 KRDIWVEVIDLNEK
+256 KRDIWVEVVDLDEK
-270 KNSFQKVFKKSYS
+270 KNSFQKVFKKNYS

-300 SLKNNHQEQNYNDS
+300 SLKSNHQEQNYNDN
-314 KTRRFLYEPAK
+314 KTRRFLYEPNK